1 MNYFKITQDNLDYYI
16 ELTLLHSKTL
26 NLRDLLKISSFVVD
40 RNTNSFIKCRASLG
54 ELLEPYLEKHE

>member
-1 MNYFKITQDNLDYYI
+1 MNYFKITQENLDYYI

-40 RNTNSFIKCRASLG
+40 RNTNSFIKCRVNVTDI
-54 ELLEPYLEKHE
+54 LEPYLEEH